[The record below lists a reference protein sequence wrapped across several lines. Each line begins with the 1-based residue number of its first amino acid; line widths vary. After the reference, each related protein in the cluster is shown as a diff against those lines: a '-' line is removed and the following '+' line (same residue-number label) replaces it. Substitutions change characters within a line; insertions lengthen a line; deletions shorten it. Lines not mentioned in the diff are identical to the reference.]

1 MSNKENKLI
10 FSYLHKINKKSAQNM
25 LKNIGIKIYFYFKK
39 KSPQKFDKLYKNI
52 YNIPCNILQ
61 CIKIYKFNIL
71 FYYQ

>member
-39 KSPQKFDKLYKNI
+39 KSPQKFDKL
-52 YNIPCNILQ
+52 
-61 CIKIYKFNIL
+61 
-71 FYYQ
+71 